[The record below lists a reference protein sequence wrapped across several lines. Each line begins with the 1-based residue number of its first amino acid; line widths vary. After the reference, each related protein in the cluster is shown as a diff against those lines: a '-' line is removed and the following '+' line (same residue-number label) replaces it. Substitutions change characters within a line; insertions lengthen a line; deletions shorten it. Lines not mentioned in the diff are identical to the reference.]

1 MPVLTPCSGRHNN
14 AWRKAEAAG
23 LPHDLTPSYGDPIH
37 CLGCTAHAYRQLV
50 ELPELLAAIWLEAVN
65 GTRAGSDTGTI
76 GRAGLNATWPG
87 QSARLLTDLIVGGM
101 TDLEDDLRDLR
112 HLRPRP
118 DRGREGQTATGAV
131 TFLLTHL
138 EWALTHHP
146 AATEPHDRDSANP
159 AAQIGYWNRAA
170 TRFTRRD
177 ARLEQRTAPCPKC
190 DWRALFFAD
199 GEDYIECRNP
209 ACGALLTEAE
219 YRSWSQLV
227 ADEHKLQ
234 EQLDNPIKEALKS
247 ATAECAQEPTAA

>member
-1 MPVLTPCSGRHNN
+1 MPLLIACAGRHNN

-23 LPHDLTPSYGDPIH
+23 LPHDLTPGYGDPTH
-37 CLGCTAHAYRQLV
+37 CLGCSAHAYRQLV

-76 GRAGLNATWPG
+76 GRVGLDATWPG

-101 TDLEDDLRDLR
+101 TELEDDLRELR

-138 EWALTHHP
+138 EWALAYHP

-177 ARLEQRTAPCPKC
+177 ELIKQQEAPCPRC
-190 DWRALFFAD
+190 ERRSLFFAD
-199 GEDYIECRNP
+199 GSDYVECQW
-209 ACGALLTEAE
+209 ADCGVLLTEAE
-219 YRSWSQLV
+219 YQDWSRIAAV
-227 ADEHKLQ
+227 EYGA
-234 EQLDNPIKEALKS
+234 KERAGAEDRFAVIS
-247 ATAECAQEPTAA
+247 AAAECAQEASVA

>member
-23 LPHDLTPSYGDPIH
+23 LPHDLTPGWGDPVH
-37 CLGCTAHAYRQLV
+37 CLGCSANAYRQLV

-76 GRAGLNATWPG
+76 GRVGLNATWPG
-87 QSARLLTDLIVGGM
+87 QPARLLTDLIVGGM
-101 TDLEDDLRDLR
+101 TELEDDLRELR

-118 DRGREGQTATGAV
+118 GRGREGHTATGAV

-138 EWALTHHP
+138 EWALAYHP

-177 ARLEQRTAPCPKC
+177 MLQVQCVAPCPRC
-190 DWRALFFAD
+190 SLRTLARED
-199 GEDYIECRNP
+199 GAEYIECKNP
-209 ACGALLTEAE
+209 ACGTLLTETE
-219 YRSWSQLV
+219 YRLHAGEV
-227 ADEHKLQ
+227 AADEV
-234 EQLDNPIKEALKS
+234 
-247 ATAECAQEPTAA
+247 AQRVA